1 MTLVPTRLLPWLFVC
16 IHVLFAAGVYPTLP
30 PRVPTHLDFNG
41 VVTATSATSWW
52 SWFALSMVS
61 AATTGLVAGLA
72 AYLPR
77 NPSLFNFPDK
87 ARFLA
92 LPAEY
97 QPPVV
102 AVMRTTL
109 DLTASG
115 VAITM
120 GLVQLLLWRA
130 AFGTVPRSA
139 QVVLLLATLLLGPG
153 ILLSVTR
160 LSAAVDAAERRVRDA
175 GLSRSG
181 TAK

>member
-1 MTLVPTRLLPWLFVC
+1 MRLLPWLFVC
-16 IHVLFAAGVYPTLP
+16 IHILFAVGVYPSLP

-52 SWFALSMVS
+52 SWFALPMVS
-61 AATTGLVAGLA
+61 VATTGLVAVLA

-109 DLTASG
+109 DITASG

-130 AFGTVPRSA
+130 AFGRVPQNM
-139 QVVLLLATLLLGPG
+139 QVVLPLLTLLLGPG

-160 LSAAVDAAERRVRDA
+160 VSAAVEAAEQRLRDAATTPSDTRIHPRCV
-175 GLSRSG
+175 
-181 TAK
+181 

>member
-1 MTLVPTRLLPWLFVC
+1 MPTRFLPWLFVC

-52 SWFALSMVS
+52 SWFALTMVS
-61 AATTGLVAGLA
+61 AATTGLIVGIA
-72 AYLPR
+72 AYLPQ

-109 DLTASG
+109 DITASG

-120 GLVQLLLWRA
+120 GLVQVLLWRA

-139 QVVLLLATLLLGPG
+139 QVVVLLLTLLLGPG

-175 GLSRSG
+175 GKARTG

>member
-1 MTLVPTRLLPWLFVC
+1 MRHELTRLLPWVFVG
-16 IHVLFAAGVYPTLP
+16 IHFLFAVGVYPTLP
-30 PRVPTHLDFNG
+30 PRIPTHLDVSG
-41 VVTATSATSWW
+41 VVTATSATSWGA
-52 SWFALSMVS
+52 WFALPMVS
-61 AATTGLVAGLA
+61 VATTGLLAAIA

-139 QVVLLLATLLLGPG
+139 QMLLLLLTLLLGPA

-160 LSAAVDAAERRVRDA
+160 VSAAVEAAERRLRDRGKA
-175 GLSRSG
+175 R
-181 TAK
+181 

>member
-1 MTLVPTRLLPWLFVC
+1 MRRGRTRL
-16 IHVLFAAGVYPTLP
+16 
-30 PRVPTHLDFNG
+30 
-41 VVTATSATSWW
+41 
-52 SWFALSMVS
+52 
-61 AATTGLVAGLA
+61 
-72 AYLPR
+72 LPR

-109 DLTASG
+109 DVTASG

-120 GLVQLLLWRA
+120 GLVQVLLWRA
-130 AFGTVPRSA
+130 AFGTVPRGA
-139 QVVLLLATLLLGPG
+139 QVVLLLLTLLLGPG

-160 LSAAVDAAERRVRDA
+160 VSAAVEAAERRLRDA
-175 GLSRSG
+175 GISRTG
-181 TAK
+181 KAK

>member
-1 MTLVPTRLLPWLFVC
+1 MTHVPTRLLPWLFVG
-16 IHVLFAAGVYPTLP
+16 IHLLFAAGVYPTLP
-30 PRVPTHLDFNG
+30 PRIPTHLDFNG

-52 SWFALSMVS
+52 SWFALPMVS
-61 AATTGLVAGLA
+61 VATTGLVAGIA

-92 LPAEY
+92 LPPEY

-130 AFGTVPRSA
+130 AFGAVSHSA
-139 QVVLLLATLLLGPG
+139 PVLLLLLTLLLGPG

-160 LSAAVDAAERRVRDA
+160 LSAAVDAAERRLRDR
-175 GLSRSG
+175 GK
-181 TAK
+181 AK

>member
-1 MTLVPTRLLPWLFVC
+1 MPTRFLPWLFVC

-52 SWFALSMVS
+52 SWFALTMVS
-61 AATTGLVAGLA
+61 AVTTGLIVGIA

-120 GLVQLLLWRA
+120 GVVQVLLWRA

-139 QVVLLLATLLLGPG
+139 QVVVLLLTLLLGPG

-160 LSAAVDAAERRVRDA
+160 LRAAVDAAERRVRDA
-175 GLSRSG
+175 GKARTG

>member
-1 MTLVPTRLLPWLFVC
+1 MTRLLPWVFGG
-16 IHVLFAAGVYPTLP
+16 IHVVFAAVVYPALP
-30 PRVPTHLDFNG
+30 PRIPTHLDFNG
-41 VVTATSATSWW
+41 LVTSTSATSWW
-52 SWFALSMVS
+52 SWFALPMVS
-61 AATTGLVAGLA
+61 VATTGLLAAIA

-130 AFGTVPRSA
+130 AFGRVPQNM
-139 QVVLLLATLLLGPG
+139 QVVLLLLTLLLGPA

-160 LSAAVDAAERRVRDA
+160 VSAAVETAERRLRDRGA
-175 GLSRSG
+175 PRTGP
-181 TAK
+181 AK